1 MARHRSSAVPLAW
14 LYAALIVYASLYPF
28 AGWRPAGHE
37 PLAFLVQPASRWW
50 SGFDLVA
57 NLVGY
62 LPLGALLFGAM
73 VRSGRPVR
81 AALLVA
87 VLGSVLLSFTME
99 LLQNWLPQ
107 RVPSNIDLLLNGL
120 GGALGAA
127 LGLLVHRLGGVAR
140 WQTLRERW
148 FDAHSAGGIA
158 LLLLWPFGLLFPAP
172 VPLAVGQ
179 VLGRLQDAAERLLEG
194 TAAAD
199 WLELLPPAS
208 AAAARGLSA
217 GGELVLVAA
226 GVLAPGLIA
235 ISIARPGW
243 RRLVLVAGAVA
254 LGFVATTLSTA
265 MNFGPDHALA
275 WRTPHTLAGF
285 ALGAL
290 LAAGGALLP
299 ARLAAGLGLV
309 ALTALVLLVAQAP
322 ADPYFAQSL
331 QRWEQGRFIRFHGAA
346 QWIGWVWPYAAMVYL
361 LVRIGRSAPR
371 GEERPAT

>member
-57 NLVGY
+57 NLIGY

-87 VLGSVLLSFTME
+87 VLGSTLLSFTME

-127 LGLLVHRLGGVAR
+127 FGLMVHGLGGVAR

-194 TAAAD
+194 TAAAE

-208 AAAARGLSA
+208 AAAARGLST
-217 GGELVLVAA
+217 GGELVLVAV
-226 GVLAPGLIA
+226 GLLAPGLIA

-361 LVRIGRSAPR
+361 LVRIGRPAPR